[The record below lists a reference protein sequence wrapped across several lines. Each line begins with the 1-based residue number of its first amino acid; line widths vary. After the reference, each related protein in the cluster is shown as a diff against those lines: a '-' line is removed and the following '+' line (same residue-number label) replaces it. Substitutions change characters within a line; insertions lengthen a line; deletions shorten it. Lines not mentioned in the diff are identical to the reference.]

1 MQLRFK
7 CKDLKIQKATYSGK
21 KKRHTLKFE
30 VIIDANGKILNIS
43 KCFNG
48 KTHDFSI
55 RKSSEHVPRCVAML
69 ADAGYQGIAKLHANS
84 TLPYKRPKCGTLT
97 DEQYN
102 RVLASRR
109 IVVEHVFACLKKF
122 KNLGSVY
129 RNFRRKLHMRFNILS
144 GIYNLRFS

>member
-1 MQLRFK
+1 MQLKFK
-7 CKDLKIQKATYSGK
+7 YKDLKIQKATYSGK

-30 VIIDANGKILNIS
+30 VIIDATGKILNIS

-55 RKSSEHVPRCVAML
+55 RKSSEHVPRHVEML
-69 ADAGYQGIAKLHANS
+69 ADSGYHGLVKLHSNS
-84 TLPYKRPKCGTLT
+84 TLPYKRPNCGTLT

-109 IVVEHVFACLKKF
+109 IAIDC
-122 KNLGSVY
+122 NLEKIQNS
-129 RNFRRKLHMRFNILS
+129 
-144 GIYNLRFS
+144 RFSLP